1 MTAVSEG
8 KSRDVPSRRF
18 PRGRRG
24 RRGKRVRGMKRL
36 SPLILRFL
44 RRPVPD
50 FRTRRNERRTC
61 GTVGT
66 RDGCPRWKK
75 KSRALLPA
83 HERTKETIVEYEV
96 EYKLSSRDRA
106 RNQSTSC
113 LASTPS
119 TFSLFSRLSSSL
131 FQTLPDVTRRSDEVI
146 VQRYEKTSSNLD
158 SQ

>member
-1 MTAVSEG
+1 MCRLVG
-8 KSRDVPSRRF
+8 
-18 PRGRRG
+18 PRGRRK
-24 RRGKRVRGMKRL
+24 REECERGETSLPVD
-36 SPLILRFL
+36 PTIP

-50 FRTRRNERRTC
+50 FRTRRNERRTRSAA
-61 GTVGT
+61 GT

-96 EYKLSSRDRA
+96 EYKLSSGDRA

-113 LASTPS
+113 PASTPLA
-119 TFSLFSRLSSSL
+119 FSLFSRLSSSL

-146 VQRYEKTSSNLD
+146 VQRHEKTSSNLD

>member
-1 MTAVSEG
+1 MGA
-8 KSRDVPSRRF
+8 
-18 PRGRRG
+18 
-24 RRGKRVRGMKRL
+24 
-36 SPLILRFL
+36 
-44 RRPVPD
+44 PD
-50 FRTRRNERRTC
+50 
-61 GTVGT
+61 G
-66 RDGCPRWKK
+66 KK

-119 TFSLFSRLSSSL
+119 AFSLFSCLSSSL